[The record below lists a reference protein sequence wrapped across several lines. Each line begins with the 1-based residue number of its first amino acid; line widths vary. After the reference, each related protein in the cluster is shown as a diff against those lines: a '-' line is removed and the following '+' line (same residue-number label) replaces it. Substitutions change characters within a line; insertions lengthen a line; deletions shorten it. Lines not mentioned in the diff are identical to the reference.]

1 MRGVTRR
8 EMFGLAAAAGAGIVA
23 GSPGTSAGA
32 NPPAAPRE
40 PVAMLYDTTRC
51 TGCKACMPA
60 CAEAN
65 GLEPDTAMSGGIW
78 QMPLDLNAQTKNVIK
93 LWQSDDGSEWS
104 FVKRQC
110 MHCLDPACVSGCPFG
125 ALEKSPLD
133 GVVGWEPSLCIG
145 CRYCEVACPFDI
157 PKFEWNKFNPKI
169 VKCQFCDHRLADGL
183 QPACTAAC
191 PVEAVI
197 FGSRDALLA
206 DAHARIDAAPGKY
219 FAERVYGEH
228 DAGGTQVLYLSHV
241 PFEDIG
247 LPTLSS
253 VSNPEYARKWPRRMY
268 KWLWGPLA
276 IYGLVA
282 GVVQRRWQK
291 HEREAHRLERE
302 TGLREQL

>member
-8 EMFGLAAAAGAGIVA
+8 EMFGLAAVAATGAV
-23 GSPGTSAGA
+23 TGA
-32 NPPAAPRE
+32 RPAAAAEATPPPTD

-65 GLEPDTAMSGGIW
+65 GLTPDTAMSGGIW

-93 LWQSDDGSEWS
+93 LWESEDRTQWS

-125 ALEKSPLD
+125 ALEKNAQD
-133 GVVGWEPSLCIG
+133 GVVAWNPSLCIG
-145 CRYCEVACPFDI
+145 CRYCEVACPFEI
-157 PKFEWNKFNPKI
+157 PKFEWDKFNPKI
-169 VKCQFCDHRLADGL
+169 VKCQFCDHRLAEGL

-191 PVEAVI
+191 PVGAVI
-197 FGSRDALLA
+197 FGTRDELLA

-219 FAERVYGEH
+219 FEERVYGER
-228 DAGGTQVLYLSHV
+228 DGGGTQVLYLSHV
-241 PFEDIG
+241 AFADIG
-247 LPTLSS
+247 LPTLST
-253 VSNPEYARKWPRRMY
+253 VSNPEFARRWPRRIY

-276 IYGLVA
+276 LYAVVA
-282 GVVQRRWQK
+282 GVVQRRWRR
-291 HEREAHRLERE
+291 HEDEAHDIERE
-302 TGLREQL
+302 TGLKEQL